1 MAKKALTPMM
11 VQYQKIKD
19 QYPDAFLFYRL
30 GDFYEMFNDDAI
42 KGSQLLELTL
52 TNRSRN
58 ADNPV
63 PMCGVPHKAVQNYI
77 DILVDQ
83 GYKVAICEQ
92 MEDPRLAKGMVK
104 REVIQLVTP
113 GTQVDVGSENA
124 KSNNYL
130 TAVVFDPDNNEYA
143 FSYADLSTG
152 ELKVADLTTQAEFVN
167 ELVSLQTKEIV
178 VDKDLPQTIQ
188 ETIKKL
194 GILISH
200 QPDLPVNSSVS
211 YLSQDVDDALMKRV
225 LKLLL
230 DYIQA
235 TQKRSLQHLKKA
247 VVYEPS
253 DFLELDHNSQ
263 YNLELLRNI
272 RTGKKAGTLLWLLDQ
287 TKTAMGGRK
296 LYGRINRLASSMK
309 SRISLLLQ
317 A

>member
-1 MAKKALTPMM
+1 MM
-11 VQYQKIKD
+11 VQYQKLRISILTRFVL
-19 QYPDAFLFYRL
+19 PPGR
-30 GDFYEMFNDDAI
+30 FYEMFNDDAI

-188 ETIKKL
+188 ETIKSW
-194 GILISH
+194 G
-200 QPDLPVNSSVS
+200 
-211 YLSQDVDDALMKRV
+211 
-225 LKLLL
+225 
-230 DYIQA
+230 
-235 TQKRSLQHLKKA
+235 
-247 VVYEPS
+247 
-253 DFLELDHNSQ
+253 F
-263 YNLELLRNI
+263 
-272 RTGKKAGTLLWLLDQ
+272 
-287 TKTAMGGRK
+287 
-296 LYGRINRLASSMK
+296 
-309 SRISLLLQ
+309 
-317 A
+317 